1 MRMCTC
7 VCLYFKLA
15 ISLSSKFVSLAS
27 HINALCNAQNYI
39 SCSES
44 LRLNLFRYLTG
55 NLLSGPVPDWMLD
68 KDNL

>member
-1 MRMCTC
+1 MCTC

-27 HINALCNAQNYI
+27 HINVLCNYI

-44 LRLNLFRYLTG
+44 CRLNLFRYLTG
-55 NLLSGPVPDWMLD
+55 NLLSGPVPGWILLKKQISM
-68 KDNL
+68 